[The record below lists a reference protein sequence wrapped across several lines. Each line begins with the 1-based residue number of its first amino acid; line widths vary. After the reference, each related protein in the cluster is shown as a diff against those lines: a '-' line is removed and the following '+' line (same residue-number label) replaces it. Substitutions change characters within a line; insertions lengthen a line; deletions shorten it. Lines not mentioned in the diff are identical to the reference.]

1 MDLTLEQ
8 AKVFDCV
15 ARLGTLQRAAIELN
29 KGHSAVVYS
38 LKSLEEQT
46 AIVLFDR
53 TGYRNKLTVEGEIVL
68 KYCRELLR
76 TRRELEDVCA
86 SMKDGWEP
94 SLKIIYDGIVNF
106 DFLGDAL
113 FRLGEMRA
121 STEVRVLSAYLS
133 EVETLF
139 SAERADMMVT
149 ILPLQR
155 LQIPSLKLKPI
166 QMRLVAHREHPLGR
180 QNLAKKGK
188 ARLPHSELN
197 RHTFVK
203 IRTDAGALGLGTE
216 QMRFDSYFYVNDF
229 MTKRTA
235 ILKRLGFGWL
245 PDYLSDIEL
254 KSGELQLLKTDI
266 ANTHLVHPHLYYRPE
281 ETIGKAARE
290 LLKFF
295 QFSSS
300 SENGTAQFASRRNR
314 AGEPIRR
321 APLKPKR
328 PR

>member
-8 AKVFDCV
+8 AKVFDSV
-15 ARLGTLQRAAIELN
+15 ARLGTLQRAASEMN
-29 KGHSAVVYS
+29 KGHSAIVYS
-38 LKSLEEQT
+38 LKALEEQT
-46 AIVLFDR
+46 GVSLFDR
-53 TGYRNKLTVEGEIVL
+53 SGYRNKLSPQGEIVL

-76 TRRELEDVCA
+76 TRNELEDICA
-86 SMKDGWEP
+86 NMKSGWEP

-121 STEVRVLSAYLS
+121 PTEVRVLSAYLH

-139 SAERADMMVT
+139 STEKADMMVT

-166 QMRLVAHREHPLGR
+166 EMRLVAHRHHPLAQPTR
-180 QNLAKKGK
+180 SRANKEPLTDAQM
-188 ARLPHSELN
+188 N

-203 IRTDAGALGLGTE
+203 IRTAPGALGLGTE

-229 MTKRTA
+229 MTKRAA
-235 ILKRLGFGWL
+235 IMKRLGFGWL
-245 PDYLSDIEL
+245 PDYLADAEIER
-254 KSGELQLLKTDI
+254 GVLQMLKTEID
-266 ANTHLVHPHLYYRPE
+266 NTHVVHPRLYHRAD
-281 ETIGKAARE
+281 ETLGKAARE

-295 QFSSS
+295 RK
-300 SENGTAQFASRRNR
+300 G
-314 AGEPIRR
+314 
-321 APLKPKR
+321 
-328 PR
+328 